1 MDEEIKDFE
10 SLFRLYP
17 DYDKEY
23 VWNKSDK
30 VGRGGF
36 GTVYRA
42 IRKQKD

>member
-1 MDEEIKDFE
+1 MVEVIKNFE

-23 VWNKSDK
+23 VWSKSDK

-36 GTVYRA
+36 GTVYKA
-42 IRKQKD
+42 IRKQKN